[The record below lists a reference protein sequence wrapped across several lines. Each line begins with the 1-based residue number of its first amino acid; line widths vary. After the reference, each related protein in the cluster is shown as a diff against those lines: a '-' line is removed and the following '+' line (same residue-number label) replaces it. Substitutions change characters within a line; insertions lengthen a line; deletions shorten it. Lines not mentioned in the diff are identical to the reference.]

1 MAKLSIRNLDV
12 KGKRVFMRV
21 DFNVPIKDGKVADD
35 TRIQAALPS
44 IKHVLDQGGK
54 LVLASHLGRPKG
66 KVVPEM
72 SLAPVAKRLGEL
84 LGRPVAFGTPE
95 GDVTLL
101 ENVRF
106 DGRETKN
113 DDSLAQEM
121 AKHGDVYVND
131 AFGSAHRA
139 HVSTEGVTKHFK
151 QCAAGFLIEKEIEYL
166 GKALSS
172 PEKPFVALLGGA
184 KVSDKMPILEQMAG
198 KLDAVLVG
206 GAMAY
211 PMLKVQGKK
220 IGSSKVEE
228 GSEEPAKKILEKGT
242 RIILPVDHV
251 VVEKKS
257 LEAVGGDPRKL
268 PEDTPTQVVEDI
280 PDGWMGLDIG
290 PRTVDLFKAE
300 LAKAKTVLWN
310 GPSGVFENKLL
321 AAGTRAMGQTL
332 AESGAT
338 TIVGGGDT
346 VSAVKKTGVAGK
358 MSHVSTGGGAS
369 LEFLQGKTL
378 PGIAALTDV

>member
-72 SLAPVAKRLGEL
+72 SLEPVAKRLGEL

-95 GDVTLL
+95 GDVSLL

-139 HVSTEGVTKHFK
+139 HVSTEGITRHFK

-166 GKALSS
+166 GKALSN

-290 PRTVDLFKAE
+290 PRTVELFKAE

-321 AAGTRAMGQTL
+321 AAGTRAMGQAL

-346 VSAVKKTGVAGK
+346 VSAVKKTGVAAK